1 MAQHVGPKS
10 CIKRNIYSICI
21 CIIYNIPYLDIKVTI
36 SLSTRDISSSN
47 GRNVRGSTIEGG
59 GGSSDRP
66 EKSILSKRAYEWK

>member
-1 MAQHVGPKS
+1 MYTVYVLY
-10 CIKRNIYSICI
+10 N
-21 CIIYNIPYLDIKVTI
+21 YNITYLDIKVTI